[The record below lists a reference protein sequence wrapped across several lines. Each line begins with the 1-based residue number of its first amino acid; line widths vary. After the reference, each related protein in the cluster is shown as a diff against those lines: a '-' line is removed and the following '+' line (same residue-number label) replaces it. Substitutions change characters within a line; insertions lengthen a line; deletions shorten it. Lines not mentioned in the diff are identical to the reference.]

1 MAFGR
6 GALSDVREGPEWGR
20 ASRRG
25 AARAGGSEHPDL
37 TDAVLDLDRAVWD
50 EAM

>member
-6 GALSDVREGPEWGR
+6 GAFPEVRDGPEWGR
-20 ASRRG
+20 ASCRG

-37 TDAVLDLDRAVWD
+37 TDAVLNRDRAVWD